1 MEKTLN
7 YSILRFA
14 ISDGIYRNATK
25 ERADIIEQDGRD
37 HDHVVP
43 VDRARNQR
51 HFAPREGHF

>member
-1 MEKTLN
+1 MDKN
-7 YSILRFA
+7 PKSFQRD
-14 ISDGIYRNATK
+14 SDGIYRNATK
-25 ERADIIEQDGRD
+25 ERADIIEQDGHD